1 MRLVTFQPKS
11 VLSVLY
17 SNGIYIANSVYDVIG
32 ERVFCLKV
40 DENLMENIYMVSP
53 SVPQVAIEFEADAE
67 AIDYVGWVNYLNGH
81 AKTYVDSKCGYN
93 EYVVHEIRVDQ
104 VKRVIE
110 ISNSDDIDTVWNDFL
125 DYKFED
131 YEKLSGYH
139 WTRDTRGK
147 ESAVMAIMDV
157 MQPALPI
164 TAQYV
169 NHVHMVVRE
178 SFRLSRIVLY

>member
-11 VLSVLY
+11 VLNEIY
-17 SNGIYIANSVYDVIG
+17 SKGVYVANSIYDVIG
-32 ERVFCLKV
+32 ERVFCLRV
-40 DENLMENIYMVSP
+40 DENLMENIYMISP
-53 SVPQVAIEFEADAE
+53 SVPQVAIEFEAEAE
-67 AIDYVGWVNYLNGH
+67 AVDYVGWVNYLNGH
-81 AKTYVDSKCGYN
+81 AKTYVDSRSGYN

-110 ISNSDDIDTVWNDFL
+110 ISNSDNIDSVWDDFL

-131 YEKLSGYH
+131 YEMLSGYH

-147 ESAVMAIMDV
+147 ESAVMSIMSI

-164 TAQYV
+164 TATHV
-169 NHVHMVVRE
+169 KHVHMVVRE
-178 SFRLSRIVLY
+178 SFRLGRIVL